1 MSTEGTDQPAP
12 RTRAEMRALREAQEA
27 AALAAEVPEAPEP
40 VRGAGAVPWTGDSVH
55 SPSPREE
62 RGDESK
68 RPGVESDAATT
79 DSEAHRVSSRSAR
92 GATGEVA
99 ATRRSGRFTLTIAAV
114 VAVLALVGGALAV
127 FSLTQ
132 GPRLS
137 EVQVD
142 PAEAIV
148 LSGSRVILTAN
159 QPLEAIDA
167 EQVTV
172 TPEIPFT
179 VDATGRNVGVRF
191 TVPLDDA
198 TEYTV
203 TVAGVSG
210 IGGGPASDLTTT
222 FTTPASEVFLLQR
235 SAGDDTIFRTEL
247 RGDQAVPV
255 FTHER
260 INDFRETGDQ
270 LVVVVEEGDASKVL
284 VIGKDGSESRELALP
299 GDGYVSAVQVSDRGS
314 LVGFV
319 YSDRDL
325 TEVTGWASVLV
336 TQPLSGEGE
345 PSIVEVG
352 EEPANV
358 AEWQFVPDTAS
369 VIFIDFS
376 GTLFVADRATGADPS
391 PMGTAL
397 SIQGVERGTYTA
409 IIQRADGS
417 LFRLDLADGAE
428 MEFPASDPDYGVPVA
443 IAPFPGG
450 TTQHIIARDDI
461 GMPIGQAIVRVD
473 DDGAATPLLE
483 VGEADS
489 ILQACP
495 SPSGQYV
502 AISVAPDLL
511 NNDYDDMLLPLPER
525 VETHLLDLRTGELLV
540 ALSGVDISWCTF
552 GPEQ

>member
-1 MSTEGTDQPAP
+1 MDA
-12 RTRAEMRALREAQEA
+12 
-27 AALAAEVPEAPEP
+27 
-40 VRGAGAVPWTGDSVH
+40 AGADPD
-55 SPSPREE
+55 
-62 RGDESK
+62 
-68 RPGVESDAATT
+68 
-79 DSEAHRVSSRSAR
+79 AHRVSSRSAR
-92 GATGEVA
+92 GATGEAAA

-203 TVAGVSG
+203 TVAQVTG

-247 RGDQAVPV
+247 GGDQAVPV

-284 VIGKDGSESRELALP
+284 VIGKDGSEPRELALP

-325 TEVTGWASVLV
+325 TEVTGRASVLV

-352 EEPANV
+352 EEPANI

-443 IAPFPGG
+443 IAAFPGG

-461 GMPIGQAIVRVD
+461 GMPTGQAIVRVD

-483 VGEADS
+483 VGEGDS

-540 ALSGVDISWCTF
+540 ALSGVDISWCAF